1 MRNIL
6 VANRGE
12 IAWRIMRT
20 ARALG
25 YRTTAIYS
33 EADTHSPHVSFADSA
48 VCIGPPPVGA
58 SYLDAARVL
67 DAARSAGAD
76 ALHPGYGLL
85 SENADFAQACSDAGL
100 TFIGPRP
107 DTIRLMG
114 DKRRARIAVQAQ
126 GVACVPGY
134 DGEDQT
140 DEVLLREAARIGFPI
155 MVKAAAG
162 GGGRGMRRVTTA
174 ADLSEAIARAR
185 SEAESAFGVD
195 RLILERAIEGGRHVE
210 VQVFADNH
218 GHVIHLGERDCS
230 LQRRFQK
237 LIEEAPSP
245 AVDAALRQRM
255 GELAVR
261 VAKAADYLG
270 AGTVELLLTAAGE
283 VYFLE
288 MNTRLQVEH
297 PVTELVTRLDLVEWQ
312 LRVAEG
318 EPLPLAQSAIQLTGH
333 AIEARLYAEQPELGF
348 LPATGRVLQLHLPD
362 AYVRV
367 DHTLKPGLDIGTH
380 YDALLGKL
388 IAHGADR
395 EAARRKLVRALAELR
410 LLGVATN
417 QAFLRTLLEQPVF
430 VEGRATT
437 DYLDRQPAPAR
448 SSPASVL
455 QLSAAAI
462 AFVTRAE
469 GGATYAAELAHF
481 VSCAGL
487 CAPLVLDC
495 DGVISA
501 LEVETLPGGSFLV
514 RIGESSVKVAV
525 AQRGEQASE
534 LVFDQLRQH
543 VQHAFQGERLFLQ
556 TPEGP
561 RSFLDITHA
570 PKRSSSAAS
579 SGRALAP
586 MDGAVIDV
594 PVRVGQQVDHGQTL
608 VVVEAMKLEQR
619 VAADRAGVVSAIH
632 VARGT
637 QVKARQLLVEVS
649 AAGAHV
655 PA

>member
-33 EADTHSPHVSFADSA
+33 EADTHSPHVAFADSA

-85 SENADFAQACSDAGL
+85 SENADFAQACADAGL

-134 DGEDQT
+134 DGEDQN

-162 GGGRGMRRVTTA
+162 GGGRGMRRVTA
-174 ADLSEAIARAR
+174 AAELAEAIARAR
-185 SEAESAFGVD
+185 SEAQSAFGVD

-210 VQVFADNH
+210 VQVFADSH

-261 VAKAADYLG
+261 VARAADYLG

-297 PVTELVTRLDLVEWQ
+297 PVTELVTGLDLVEWQ

-318 EPLPLAQSAIQLTGH
+318 EPLPLAQAAIQLTGH

-348 LPATGRVLQLHLPD
+348 VPATGRVLQLHLPEGL
-362 AYVRV
+362 VRL
-367 DHTLKPGLDIGTH
+367 DHTLKEGLDVGTH

-410 LLGVATN
+410 VLGVATN
-417 QAFLRTLLEQPVF
+417 QAFLRTLLEQPMF

-437 DYLDRQPAPAR
+437 DYLDRQPAPAG
-448 SSPASVL
+448 SSPASLL

-462 AFVTRAE
+462 AFVTRAH

-487 CAPLVLDC
+487 CCPLVLDC

-501 LEVETLPGGSFLV
+501 LEVETVPGGSFLV
-514 RIGESSVKVAV
+514 RIGEHTLKVAV
-525 AQRGEQASE
+525 AQHGEQASE
-534 LVFDQLRQH
+534 LVFDRLRQPI
-543 VQHAFQGERLFLQ
+543 QHAFQADRLFLQ
-556 TPEGP
+556 TPEGA
-561 RSFLDITHA
+561 RSFLDVTHA

-594 PVRVGQQVDHGQTL
+594 PVCLGQHVDYGQTL

-619 VAADRAGVVSAIH
+619 VAADRGGVVTAIH
-632 VARGT
+632 VARGM
-637 QVKARQLLVEVS
+637 QVKVRQLLVEVS
-649 AAGAHV
+649 ATA
-655 PA
+655 